1 MYVCVLRICKCLTD
15 FLILFTA
22 VALPFLEPLF
32 LWIIRHLKVGKAIDF
47 LAKSA
52 SKIIEARKMNPGQNA
67 QVSLGTY
74 CTPVFALY

>member
-1 MYVCVLRICKCLTD
+1 MTD
-15 FLILFTA
+15 FLILFTT
-22 VALPFLEPLF
+22 VAFPFLEPLF
-32 LWIIRHLKVGKAIDF
+32 LWIIRHLKVGRAMDV

-74 CTPVFALY
+74 CIPVFALY